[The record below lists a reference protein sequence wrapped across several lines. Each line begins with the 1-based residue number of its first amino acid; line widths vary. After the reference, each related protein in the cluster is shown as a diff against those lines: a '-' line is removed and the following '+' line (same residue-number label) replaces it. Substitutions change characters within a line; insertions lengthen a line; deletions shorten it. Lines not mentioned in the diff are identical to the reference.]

1 MNKGLP
7 AEIYKHWKQSS
18 QEKDSDPDVL
28 FFKIPNSDFPQ
39 TRGQRSVEF
48 QKDGKIT
55 IYQLGPDDRPTKSA
69 GNFTFE
75 EPDKIKVF
83 FEDDKILSFTM
94 KIISLQNNILQ
105 IKILR

>member
-7 AEIYKHWKQSS
+7 TEIYKHWKQSS

-28 FFKIPNSDFPQ
+28 FFKIPNSDFHQ
-39 TRGQRSVEF
+39 TRGQRSIEF

-55 IYQLGPDDRPTKSA
+55 IYQLGPDDRPTKSS
-69 GNFTFE
+69 GSFTFE
-75 EPDKIKVF
+75 EPDKINVII
-83 FEDDKILSFTM
+83 EDDKISSFTM
-94 KIISLQNNILQ
+94 KIISLQNNTLQ